1 MQLLS
6 GRLNNPATFLRPPFQ
21 QRIALSQFCNEVGRS
36 GRTCETGRGIDIE
49 HAAVPHHL
57 RYSITA
63 AAATAMSG
71 AGTGKEAEVP
81 ELQVVSETLSACARR
96 LTVTVPQ
103 SYVDRCFRTTVSKL
117 REITG
122 NVAGF
127 RKDKIPLNVIISQ
140 TGGQRQ
146 FKIACIEEIL
156 MTTMQPVLGELQVVV
171 PGSEKVTSEID
182 KMEAAFDPSKPFT
195 FCIEYDTV
203 PPVVWKKSY
212 KDVEVSLRDT
222 GDFKTDMAAVEDLI
236 RQFLK
241 EKGHQRVVSG
251 RGLQQ
256 GDTAIMDMKFTEVG
270 GALPLPGLSAER
282 ARFDTEMD
290 PFDLTPHLLGI
301 SVGEERR
308 FQITIPEDCSVELWQ
323 GMVCDV
329 QAKVREIF
337 SWTLPAFDDAFVKNM
352 SQGKFE
358 SAQEMKKSL
367 LATTAME
374 RVKDLDMRLGEA
386 VQKAVVECVDIPH
399 LPETLVLDMAA
410 TQYKALLLSMIE
422 RRQAT
427 REEVENLATEEL
439 VEEFLQKRRQDIED
453 LCKFNIAAD
462 EIYATEGLTLEEE
475 DVQAE
480 VNNRMKDYEAQD
492 IEYDEG
498 AIRDQVIDTFK
509 HVKVVEWL
517 KDNVKRTVLPY
528 EEEAA
533 TVALQ

>member
-1 MQLLS
+1 
-6 GRLNNPATFLRPPFQ
+6 
-21 QRIALSQFCNEVGRS
+21 
-36 GRTCETGRGIDIE
+36 
-49 HAAVPHHL
+49 
-57 RYSITA
+57 
-63 AAATAMSG
+63 
-71 AGTGKEAEVP
+71 
-81 ELQVVSETLSACARR
+81 
-96 LTVTVPQ
+96 
-103 SYVDRCFRTTVSKL
+103 
-117 REITG
+117 
-122 NVAGF
+122 
-127 RKDKIPLNVIISQ
+127 
-140 TGGQRQ
+140 
-146 FKIACIEEIL
+146 

-203 PPVVWKKSY
+203 PPVMWKKSY

-256 GDTAIMDMKFTEVG
+256 GDTAIMDLKFTEVG

-337 SWTLPAFDDAFVKNM
+337 SWTLPAFDDAFVKDM
-352 SQGKFE
+352 SRGKFE

-439 VEEFLQKRRQDIED
+439 VEEFLQKRRQEIED

-533 TVALQ
+533 TVAPQ

>member
-1 MQLLS
+1 MLRCAYHNSTEYLQWQGVALGCS
-6 GRLNNPATFLRPPFQ
+6 HATTLD
-21 QRIALSQFCNEVGRS
+21 VG
-36 GRTCETGRGIDIE
+36 
-49 HAAVPHHL
+49 V
-57 RYSITA
+57 
-63 AAATAMSG
+63 
-71 AGTGKEAEVP
+71 K
-81 ELQVVSETLSACARR
+81 SAR
-96 LTVTVPQ
+96 
-103 SYVDRCFRTTVSKL
+103 
-117 REITG
+117 
-122 NVAGF
+122 
-127 RKDKIPLNVIISQ
+127 
-140 TGGQRQ
+140 
-146 FKIACIEEIL
+146 
-156 MTTMQPVLGELQVVV
+156 QPVSQVRGKSGESHGGFKRFWELKQQDA
-171 PGSEKVTSEID
+171 TS
-182 KMEAAFDPSKPFT
+182 
-195 FCIEYDTV
+195 CICQ
-203 PPVVWKKSY
+203 P
-212 KDVEVSLRDT
+212 RDT

-236 RQFLK
+236 HQFLK

-256 GDTAIMDMKFTEVG
+256 GDTAIMDLKFTEVG

-337 SWTLPAFDDAFVKNM
+337 SWILPAFDDAFVKDM
-352 SQGKFE
+352 SRGKFE

-439 VEEFLQKRRQDIED
+439 VEEFLQKRRQEIED

-480 VNNRMKDYEAQD
+480 VNNRMKDYE
-492 IEYDEG
+492 
-498 AIRDQVIDTFK
+498 
-509 HVKVVEWL
+509 
-517 KDNVKRTVLPY
+517 
-528 EEEAA
+528 
-533 TVALQ
+533 